1 MNFVNKKMLL
11 FPFVC
16 FIVGCSAKEK
26 VSQKKQ
32 KTEKIPLIYCSD
44 LYHPHVDPDDHFD
57 IAAIYAIPEFDIKAI
72 ILDQAKWPQKTR
84 PGKIPIEQLN
94 ALTGRKVPW
103 ATGLSEK
110 IQTQKTRT
118 G

>member
-16 FIVGCSAKEK
+16 FIVGCSAKEEK

-72 ILDQAKWPQKTR
+72 ILVAKIVNRCLSSTDF
-84 PGKIPIEQLN
+84 LN
-94 ALTGRKVPW
+94 SRV
-103 ATGLSEK
+103 
-110 IQTQKTRT
+110 
-118 G
+118 